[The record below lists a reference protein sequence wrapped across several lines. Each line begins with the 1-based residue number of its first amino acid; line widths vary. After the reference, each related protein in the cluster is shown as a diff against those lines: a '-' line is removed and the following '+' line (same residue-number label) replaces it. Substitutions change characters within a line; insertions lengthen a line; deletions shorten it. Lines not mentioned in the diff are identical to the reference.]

1 MFYLAWRGLRGQK
14 RMARLMVAV
23 LLISFLFLTLSSVV
37 ASSVRDFQ
45 QKQREALYGRH
56 QLLYVG
62 NWDFARSL
70 QEQFPG
76 VEISRIAGK
85 TDGGK
90 TVGSISESY
99 QQVANL
105 TLKEGRLPQEEN
117 EILLVDPENWDYQVG
132 DQVRISYEF
141 SYIFKQAGEVTHS
154 LQDALLEGL
163 NQNREYYLDLAAE
176 LWDPFVQSD
185 SGAST
190 LPAHMLHPMN
200 ELTAEQQ
207 DEAFLMFAAL
217 LPEFALTSAGD
228 QHHFE
233 TKEFGKLQAYLTSGY
248 SKTVLNGEGFGENQ
262 GTSISGGSHLV
273 SSEIF
278 TTYTVCG
285 IAESYENQWNAGG
298 LDMPDA
304 FVREGDCQ
312 QLWDAL
318 RAIEADHPE
327 VRPQTGEAV
336 ALFYQDSKSLEDH
349 LEPVLQAYESTYG
362 FVYQL
367 SGTSQE
373 GGGSADYLTGLD
385 PERGEPGDL
394 WRDGQWS
401 EGNDSSAK

>member
-1 MFYLAWRGLRGQK
+1 MAVISCCMLGTGILPGLCR
-14 RMARLMVAV
+14 
-23 LLISFLFLTLSSVV
+23 SS
-37 ASSVRDFQ
+37 
-45 QKQREALYGRH
+45 
-56 QLLYVG
+56 
-62 NWDFARSL
+62 
-70 QEQFPG
+70 FPG
-76 VEISRIAGK
+76 WRSAELREK

-190 LPAHMLHPMN
+190 LPVHMLHPMN

-262 GTSISGGSHLV
+262 GTSISGGSHL
-273 SSEIF
+273 S
-278 TTYTVCG
+278 
-285 IAESYENQWNAGG
+285 
-298 LDMPDA
+298 L
-304 FVREGDCQ
+304 
-312 QLWDAL
+312 L
-318 RAIEADHPE
+318 RFLPPI
-327 VRPQTGEAV
+327 RFV
-336 ALFYQDSKSLEDH
+336 ALLNPMRINGM
-349 LEPVLQAYESTYG
+349 PVDWICRTPL
-362 FVYQL
+362 
-367 SGTSQE
+367 
-373 GGGSADYLTGLD
+373 
-385 PERGEPGDL
+385 
-394 WRDGQWS
+394 
-401 EGNDSSAK
+401 